1 MTAHI
6 GSAYALRR
14 RGKTSFLTL
23 TKHQNGAK
31 HQITLLLIHQTP
43 TISVCKFTL
52 FLKKSGSEQLTAIA
66 IMLAF
71 TGRFVTVIL
80 GNVIGGFLVNG

>member
-1 MTAHI
+1 V
-6 GSAYALRR
+6 
-14 RGKTSFLTL
+14 
-23 TKHQNGAK
+23 
-31 HQITLLLIHQTP
+31 IHRTP
-43 TISVCKFTL
+43 TSSVCKLTL
-52 FLKKSGSEQLTAIA
+52 FLEKTGSEQLTAIA